1 MQDRLRSL
9 GQYKPTRRELLTG
22 GLTFAGGAV
31 ANRILGPSPQ
41 NPDSP
46 AINVALSKEKTL
58 DFFLQQILDTP
69 PFTNKRDSLENV
81 YLSLVEQNPTP
92 KRIDQGFWVFA
103 DSSNRAKFL
112 NLRWALREKGEGLKP
127 LTQEKIDWAKLQNIK
142 PEVLSIAIDAYEKA
156 RIIAKDLIDAQR
168 LRDDETKVT
177 PDEVLINPGGMA
189 QLIDY
194 ETGDIH
200 HYSRY
205 SFTNIGDGLSIEQFK
220 GDSLYIDK
228 MTKALTDLC
237 GEISRNTGLNFDPT
251 RIPGSKPVN
260 PNDGGGAISIQFM
273 PDNALSIYDMVLH
286 YTKDK
291 TKLNV
296 FDVTD
301 ATVMAYIFLARH
313 ESYYPRYGYRRGVIK
328 DQINAL
334 KKWNDDPR
342 EVNTILEVAVDYYKK
357 FIDGK
362 PEGTF

>member
-1 MQDRLRSL
+1 MIDRLREHRL
-9 GQYKPTRRELLTG
+9 TRRELLG
-22 GLTFAGGAV
+22 GIVAAGTVFAADQT
-31 ANRILGPSPQ
+31 IHFSEQKPEIKPQ
-41 NPDSP
+41 
-46 AINVALSKEKTL
+46 EKTKENTMDEL
-58 DFFLQQILDTP
+58 LQQILDIP
-69 PFTNKRDSLENV
+69 PFTDKRDSFENI
-81 YLSLVEQNPTP
+81 YLSRVEINPTL
-92 KRIDQGFWVFA
+92 KGIDQGFWVFA
-103 DSSNRAKFL
+103 DSSNRAKLL
-112 NLRWALREKGEGLKP
+112 NLRWALREKGEGLRP
-127 LTQEKIDWAKLQNIK
+127 LPQEKIDWAKSQNIK
-142 PEVLSIAIDAYEKA
+142 PEVLAIAIDAYEKA
-156 RIIAKDLIDAQR
+156 RIIAKDLIDAQK

-194 ETGDIH
+194 ETGDVH

-205 SFTNIGDGLSIEQFK
+205 SFTNIGDGVSIEQFK
-220 GDSLYIDK
+220 GDSVYIDR
-228 MTKALTDLC
+228 MTKSLTDLC
-237 GEISRNTGLNFDPT
+237 REISKNTGLKFDAA

-273 PDNALSIYDMVLH
+273 PDNALSIYDMVLD

-334 KKWNDDPR
+334 RKWNDDTN
-342 EVNTILEVAVDYYKK
+342 EVNTILEVAIDYFKK
-357 FIDGK
+357 FIDGQ
-362 PEGTF
+362 PAGTY